1 GEVSSNTIQ
10 KIVEDLGYSINL
22 RSRGQEVKR
31 QRGPLYL
38 FASSPLYLSTF
49 LTVPV
54 LVLSMFFHNFT
65 FSGLVQFLLTSA
77 VVFLPGSRFFK
88 NAFVQLKHAS
98 ASMDTLIAMGSG
110 AAYGYSVWGFF
121 SGCHDL
127 YFETAAMIIT
137 IILLGHFL
145 ESKAKGRATSAIEK
159 LIGLQVKTARLRRDG
174 QDVDVHIDEVQVGD
188 YVVVRPGERIPIDG
202 VVIDGQTGV
211 DESMLTGESMPVSKV
226 PNDEVCSGTMNS
238 TGTILIEAKKVGIDT
253 VLAHI
258 VKLLEEVQ
266 GSKAPIQRI
275 ADRVSAVFVPIVIC
289 IALLTAIV
297 HLLMGFSLVAAIS
310 PAVAVLLIACPCA
323 LGLATPTAIMVGT
336 GRAAEE
342 GILIRS
348 ASGLEH
354 AHKIDTLILDKT
366 GTITK
371 GEPAVTDIYNPSNIP
386 DNELLRMIASCERYS
401 EHPLAKAILRYTEE
415 RRIEPLYV
423 SGFESLTGLGVL
435 AKYNGSIVTIG
446 NKRLMDEY
454 ALDVGNYKQATDKW
468 EGSGKTVIFVAM
480 DDKVIAALAIADTV
494 KDTSKAGINSIK
506 AMGIEPVILTGD
518 NRITAEAIAKAM
530 DVQHVKAQMRP
541 EDKLTEVDSYQRM
554 GKIVGMVGDG
564 INDAPALAKANV
576 GFALG
581 TGTDIA
587 IESSEITL
595 LHGDIRK
602 VATAIDLSRQT
613 MRIIKQNLAWAFGFN
628 ILAIPLAAL
637 GLLNPVIA
645 CGAMSLSSVAVVT
658 NALRLKRWKT

>member
-1 GEVSSNTIQ
+1 
-10 KIVEDLGYSINL
+10 
-22 RSRGQEVKR
+22 
-31 QRGPLYL
+31 
-38 FASSPLYLSTF
+38 
-49 LTVPV
+49 
-54 LVLSMFFHNFT
+54 
-65 FSGLVQFLLTSA
+65 
-77 VVFLPGSRFFK
+77 
-88 NAFVQLKHAS
+88 
-98 ASMDTLIAMGSG
+98 
-110 AAYGYSVWGFF
+110 
-121 SGCHDL
+121 
-127 YFETAAMIIT
+127 
-137 IILLGHFL
+137 
-145 ESKAKGRATSAIEK
+145 
-159 LIGLQVKTARLRRDG
+159 
-174 QDVDVHIDEVQVGD
+174 
-188 YVVVRPGERIPIDG
+188 
-202 VVIDGQTGV
+202 
-211 DESMLTGESMPVSKV
+211 
-226 PNDEVCSGTMNS
+226 
-238 TGTILIEAKKVGIDT
+238 
-253 VLAHI
+253 
-258 VKLLEEVQ
+258 
-266 GSKAPIQRI
+266 
-275 ADRVSAVFVPIVIC
+275 
-289 IALLTAIV
+289 
-297 HLLMGFSLVAAIS
+297 
-310 PAVAVLLIACPCA
+310 
-323 LGLATPTAIMVGT
+323 
-336 GRAAEE
+336 
-342 GILIRS
+342 
-348 ASGLEH
+348 
-354 AHKIDTLILDKT
+354 
-366 GTITK
+366 
-371 GEPAVTDIYNPSNIP
+371 DIYNPSNIP

-423 SGFESLTGLGVL
+423 SGFESLTGLGIL

-446 NKRLMDEY
+446 NRRLMDEY
-454 ALDVGNYKQATDKW
+454 AIDVGKYIQATDKW